1 MIRDLHLPFTCSL
14 FRFELVVLN
23 RSDLF
28 DVIKLPRFADLGEN
42 KRSIS
47 DSDRVRPSQVVFES
61 RKPVAVVCRPGKK
74 KRDLSDDPFW
84 PTSWISLPQKIY
96 SYLYPWEEGPEELVF
111 IADECQEFLV
121 KMFLVTRS
129 RIFISFPSKS

>member
-1 MIRDLHLPFTCSL
+1 MSSNFQGLPISERTKD
-14 FRFELVVLN
+14 RFQTVTEYAQVRWFLN
-23 RSDLF
+23 PENRLR
-28 DVIKLPRFADLGEN
+28 LYADLE
-42 KRSIS
+42 
-47 DSDRVRPSQVVFES
+47 
-61 RKPVAVVCRPGKK
+61 K